1 MSTNPETTSPFAEF
15 ATVPDEPSPFA
26 EFADIPE
33 EAPGASPFARF
44 AAGADGTTA
53 DAGETPR
60 GAGEQAPK
68 KKPLDP
74 AKFRKDL
81 LLHVLQF
88 DTSVAVTGYVKAEKE
103 DRIKKLV
110 GQAADE
116 FGTDQFIVKAPTIDG
131 DEEEIAKVSVTRT
144 KDETKLDNEKALTGW
159 AAEHR
164 PDLIETERRISPH
177 IDPKLMEE
185 VYAFIL
191 ERDPKGVEE
200 ITKLKGNAVD
210 MILAKSDVDG
220 ENITL
225 DVETVD
231 EETGEVGE
239 PVTHVVPGL
248 SFHKGGDVKGFTIT
262 HGGKGQPNQKKA
274 LRLLGERKI
283 TGVDMREL
291 LAGAQAQLEA
301 KK

>member
-15 ATVPDEPSPFA
+15 AEPSPFA
-26 EFADIPE
+26 EFADVPE
-33 EAPGASPFARF
+33 EAGDAPEASPFARF

-53 DAGETPR
+53 DAGE
-60 GAGEQAPK
+60 GQEKAGEQAPK
-68 KKPLDP
+68 EKPLDP
-74 AKFRKDL
+74 AAFRNDL

-88 DTSVAVTGYVKAEKE
+88 DTSVAVTGYVKDEKE
-103 DRIKKLV
+103 NRMKGLI
-110 GQAADE
+110 GRAAKE
-116 FGTDQFIVKAPTIDG
+116 FGTDQFIVKAPTLDG
-131 DEEEIAKVSVTRT
+131 TEEEIAKVAVTRT
-144 KDETKLDNEKALTGW
+144 KDETKLDSERALLGW
-159 AAEHR
+159 AEESR
-164 PDLIETERRISPH
+164 PDLVETERRISPH

-210 MILAKSDVDG
+210 MILAKSEVDG
-220 ENITL
+220 GNITL
-225 DVETVD
+225 KVDKID
-231 EETGEVGE
+231 EETGEVTE
-239 PVTHVVPGL
+239 VTETVPGL
-248 SFHKGGDVKGFTIT
+248 SFHKGGEVKGFTIT
-262 HGGKGQPNQKKA
+262 HGGKGNPNQKKA

-283 TGVDMREL
+283 SGVDMREL